1 MKKEEAVKNVI
12 QVLDQLQKDSGRQ
25 AVRMS
30 ASTCPIGDLEQFDSL
45 NGVEATVEIADK
57 LNVELPGV
65 SVFVDETGTRALSVS
80 EIADVVCAAALGES
94 ENE

>member
-1 MKKEEAVKNVI
+1 MNKEEVLKNVI
-12 QVLDQLQKDSGRQ
+12 QVLDQLQKDIGRQ

-30 ASTCPIGDLEQFDSL
+30 ASTRPIGDLEQFDSL

-80 EIADVVCAAALGES
+80 EIADVVCAAALGKS